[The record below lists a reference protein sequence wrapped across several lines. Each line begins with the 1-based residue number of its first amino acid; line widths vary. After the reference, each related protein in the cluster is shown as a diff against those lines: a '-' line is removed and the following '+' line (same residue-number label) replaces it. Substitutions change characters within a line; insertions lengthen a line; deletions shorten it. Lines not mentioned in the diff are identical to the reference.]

1 MSSPSR
7 FASLPI
13 LLKTRKLHRVAMVP
27 DGNCFYRAIS
37 TAFYKDVQA
46 HKTLRAKVMDYMLET
61 ETMYSALF
69 ESPKRF
75 RAVLAANKRLG
86 VWNSDLADMVPFA
99 TANLLKIRLDVFSV
113 LEDGEIAHY
122 IFNDGCEGPTIR
134 LLHEENHYD
143 VLLR

>member
-1 MSSPSR
+1 M
-7 FASLPI
+7 
-13 LLKTRKLHRVAMVP
+13 VA

-37 TAFYKDVQA
+37 TAYYNNVQA

-61 ETMYSALF
+61 EAMYSALF
-69 ESPKRF
+69 ESPRKY

-86 VWNSDLADMVPFA
+86 VWNSDLADVVPFA
-99 TANLLKIRLDVFSV
+99 AAHLLNIRLDVFSV

-122 IFNDGCEGPTIR
+122 IFNEECGGPTIR
-134 LLHEENHYD
+134 LLHEKNHYD